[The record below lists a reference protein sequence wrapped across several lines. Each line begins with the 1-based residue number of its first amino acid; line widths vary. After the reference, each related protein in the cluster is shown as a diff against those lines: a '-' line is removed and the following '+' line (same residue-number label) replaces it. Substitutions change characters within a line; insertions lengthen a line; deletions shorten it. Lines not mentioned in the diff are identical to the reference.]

1 MKTKNFRKKTPEIW
15 RSLQKLHALD
25 VNGKPCMKVL
35 GQGSSQASPGPC
47 YGQQWTR
54 ERGSGQS
61 PQAEAGPSPVPVSFL
76 LSPSVTSS
84 LTLVHT
90 CVTTSPT
97 EWRVCV
103 AGEREPAH
111 WDTNLNTIERG
122 SWREGDRWTD
132 RCALASD
139 CRGTFMILKLVSL

>member
-1 MKTKNFRKKTPEIW
+1 MKTKEVRKKSRNLKIFAKTPCSRCKWWAVHE
-15 RSLQKLHALD
+15 
-25 VNGKPCMKVL
+25 
-35 GQGSSQASPGPC
+35 GSWPGPLTGLSRPC

-90 CVTTSPT
+90 RVITSPT

-122 SWREGDRWTD
+122 SWREGDRRTD
-132 RCALASD
+132 RCALALD
-139 CRGTFMILKLVSL
+139 CRVTLMILKLVSL